1 MRMHVRK
8 TSIAVTAGA
17 MSLVLAASACSSTP
31 SASSGESTYVP
42 TIQLGEPQFLLPTN
56 VNESEGNQVLAALYA
71 PLVDFDDQAKPF
83 EVAADS
89 ITSTDNKTWT
99 VKLKAGWKFHNGEPV
114 TADSYLNAWNYGA
127 YGPNGQNN
135 NYFFEMIA
143 GYADL
148 NPADPDG
155 SGPATPPAP
164 STTVLSGLKKVDDNT
179 FTITLNDAFS
189 EWKAVLGYS
198 AFYPL
203 PAAAFSA
210 PGVVKEDFQEAP
222 IGDGPFK
229 IKGSW
234 QHDSKIEVERWDGY
248 LGVKP
253 HVAGV
258 TFKIYQDLD
267 AAYADLQADN
277 LDVLKTI
284 PTSQLANAADD
295 LGDRYQHSPSSTFQF
310 VAFPTYDPQFAKVDV
325 RRAISMAIDR
335 EEIVKAIFKG
345 SQTAADSFVSPVLAG
360 YRKGA
365 CGETCTFNPT
375 KAKQLYTAAGGPAS
389 LQLSYNA
396 DGGHKEWVDAT
407 CNQLKANLGV
417 ECVGAPEPKFA
428 DLLTKLRAKQPVGFF
443 RLAWGMDYPSMQN
456 YLGPLYG
463 TGGASNYYGYS
474 NPEFDQLVRDGVAA
488 KTPEDAIKKYQQAE
502 DLLVRDVP
510 VLPLRFGQNNY
521 GSSTKVKNVS
531 YDLFSRCDLVK
542 LTAA

>member
-1 MRMHVRK
+1 MRGRG
-8 TSIAVTAGA
+8 TSIAIMAGGLA
-17 MSLVLAASACSSTP
+17 VALVAAGCSSSTP
-31 SASSGESTYVP
+31 QAGGESTYVP
-42 TIQLGEPQFLLPTN
+42 TIQLGEPQHMLPTN
-56 VNESEGNQVLAALYA
+56 VNESEGNQVLAALFA
-71 PLVDFDDQAKPF
+71 PLVDFDEKAKPF
-83 EVAADS
+83 EVAAES
-89 ITSTDNKTWT
+89 ITSTDNKVWT
-99 VKLKAGWKFHNGEPV
+99 VKLKAGWTFHNGEPV
-114 TADSYLNAWNYGA
+114 TSDSYINAWNYGA

-135 NYFFEMIA
+135 NYFFEQID

-155 SGPATPPAP
+155 SGPATAP
-164 STTVLSGLKKVDDNT
+164 VPTTKTLTGLKKVDDTT
-179 FTITLNDAFS
+179 FTITLAQAFS

-203 PAAAFSA
+203 PPAAFSA
-210 PGVVKEDFQEAP
+210 PGVVKEDFQESP

-229 IKGSW
+229 MKGKW
-234 QHDSKIEVERWDGY
+234 EHDSKIEVERWDAYQGT
-248 LGVKP
+248 KP
-253 HVAGV
+253 KVAGIN
-258 TFKIYQDLD
+258 FKIYQDLD
-267 AAYADLQADN
+267 AAYADLQAGN

-284 PTSQLANAADD
+284 PTSQLANADAD

-325 RRAISMAIDR
+325 RKAISMAINRD
-335 EEIVKAIFKG
+335 EIIKAIFKN
-345 SQTAADSFVSPVLAG
+345 SQTSADAFVSPVLAG

-365 CGETCTFNPT
+365 CGEACTFNPT

-407 CNQLKANLGV
+407 CNQIKANLGV

-456 YLGPLYG
+456 YLGPLYA

-474 NPEFDQLVRDGVAA
+474 NPEFDQLVKDGIAA

-502 DLLVRDVP
+502 DLLVRDMP
-510 VLPLRFGQNNY
+510 VIPLRFGQNNY
-521 GSSTKVKNVS
+521 GHSTKVTDVI
-531 YDLFSRCDLVK
+531 YDLFGRCDLVK
-542 LTAA
+542 LAPAV